1 MKIICTSALK
11 RIFDEKDCNKIISG
25 KCLQNE
31 SFAFQIF
38 VVAEEEIS
46 NATVSVKGDIKANIY
61 QVKKIKGDLY
71 AENTDDYYERVADDM
86 YPELLQKV
94 NKISVNQG
102 ENATLF
108 VEIPAGEKKVGIHTL
123 QVFVGDESVEFT
135 LDVLKDELLPM
146 DMLVTHWFHMDG
158 IADYYGVKPFSKEF
172 YTLFESFLSAYVKMG
187 NTMILVPLFTP
198 PLDTEFSRERT
209 TAQLVGVSKKNG
221 RYRFDFS
228 MLKVYMDICKK
239 HGIKYFELSHL
250 YSQWGGQYCPKI
262 MVKERG
268 KLVNAFGWNMSS
280 ESTEYKR
287 FLRLFIPKLC
297 LFLKSEGVFENCVMH
312 LTDEPDEKHIQRYCR
327 LSKFVRRLNQG
338 MRLFDALSEYSFYQT
353 GAVDLP
359 VVCTAS
365 KDISLFDDAE
375 RLVYY
380 CVGVDRNYL
389 SNRYFHMPLHRTVIL
404 GTQLYEQGVQGF
416 LHWGYNFY
424 NAQLSKK
431 KINPYENT
439 TANGGFFAGDSF
451 IVYPGKDGVEY
462 SLRYFAMLK
471 AFEDYRLLKT
481 VENKKGKAEV
491 AQILKEEGI
500 SGWHEYPRCLSSYE
514 DFRERLYQA
523 LSI

>member
-1 MKIICTSALK
+1 MKLICVSALK
-11 RIFDEKDCNKIISG
+11 RIFGEEDCKETLLG

-31 SFAFQIF
+31 SFAFQVF

-46 NATVSVKGDIKANIY
+46 GASVSVKGKLKASVY
-61 QVKKIKGDLY
+61 EVKKMKGDLY
-71 AENTDDYYERVADDM
+71 GENPDDYYERATDDM

-94 NKISVNQG
+94 KKLSLQKG
-102 ENATLF
+102 ESATLF
-108 VEIPAGEKKVGIHTL
+108 VEIPADEKKAGVYTL
-123 QVFVGDESVEFT
+123 QVCVGDKSVEFT
-135 LDVLKDELLPM
+135 LEVLKKKLAPT
-146 DMLVTHWFHMDG
+146 DMMITHWFHMDG

-172 YTLFESFLSAYVKMG
+172 YTLFESFLSAYAKMG

-228 MLKVYMDICKK
+228 KLKEYIDICKK
-239 HGIKYFELSHL
+239 QGIRYFELSHL
-250 YSQWGGQYCPKI
+250 FSQWGGQYCPKI
-262 MVKERG
+262 MVKEKG
-268 KLVNAFGWNMSS
+268 KLVNAFGWNKSS

-287 FLRLFIPKLC
+287 FLRAFLPKLC
-297 LFLKSEGVFENCVMH
+297 AFLRREGIFDDCVMH
-312 LTDEPDEKHIQRYCR
+312 LTDEPSENHIQRYCR

-365 KDISLFDDAE
+365 KDIPLFDGAE
-375 RLVYY
+375 KLVYY

-404 GTQLYEQGVQGF
+404 GAQLYEQGVQGF
-416 LHWGYNFY
+416 LQWGYNFY
-424 NAQLSKK
+424 NARLSRK

-439 TANGGFFAGDSF
+439 TADGGFFAGDSF
-451 IVYPGKDGVEY
+451 IVYPGKEGVEY

-481 VENKKGKAEV
+481 VENKKGKEFAL
-491 AQILKEEGI
+491 QILKENGI
-500 SGWHEYPRCLSSYE
+500 SGWHEYPRSLSAYDSL
-514 DFRERLYQA
+514 RESLYQA
-523 LSI
+523 L